1 MNAKKRRPLARTA
14 ASAFSNLFAG
24 GMGPLE
30 RLRTIAANIGRRGG
44 TPRADCCGHYGEPG
58 C

>member
-1 MNAKKRRPLARTA
+1 MKRPRARTA
-14 ASAFSNLFAG
+14 ASAFGNLFAG
-24 GMGPLE
+24 AMGPLE

-44 TPRADCCGHYGEPG
+44 TPRADCCGNYGEPG